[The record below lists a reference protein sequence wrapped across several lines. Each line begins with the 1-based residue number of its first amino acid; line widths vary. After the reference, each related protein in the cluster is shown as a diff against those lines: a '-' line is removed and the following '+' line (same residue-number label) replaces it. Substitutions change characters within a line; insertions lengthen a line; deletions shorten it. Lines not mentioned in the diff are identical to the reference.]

1 MPPALKAPP
10 QRSRPWFNGTNA
22 LRLSNTDLDF
32 RQLLEVPIMQTTR
45 RTFLGAVGAAAALG
59 VVRETAIPEAHGGIP
74 PASRVPP
81 AATEKQLF
89 WVAASTPCDKNL
101 NFDPDL
107 YQDVLAYLREKGAD
121 GVVVLGTT
129 GEFPSFSVAERKKIA
144 ETAFKHRNGL
154 SIIVSPGTSN
164 FPETL
169 ELSKHAED
177 NGADGLLI
185 VPPFYYKHPRVE
197 GLTKYFSLIFEKV
210 TIPINLYHIPFAT
223 GIPISHE
230 LMHSLE
236 KYPNL
241 AGIKDSSSDEEEY
254 HKFVA
259 EFPKLN
265 MRTGTTHNLK
275 YAMDSGMGAIL
286 AEGNNFTAL
295 IAAVF
300 AAKRAGRDIAEP
312 LAKLETA
319 LKLLRAGG
327 VDEYGPMK
335 YALSVQ
341 MGTRQ
346 FYQRPPNSD
355 VSEEQKA
362 KIKEALEEIKKMG

>member
-1 MPPALKAPP
+1 
-10 QRSRPWFNGTNA
+10 
-22 LRLSNTDLDF
+22 
-32 RQLLEVPIMQTTR
+32 MQTTR
-45 RTFLGAVGAAAALG
+45 RTFLGTMGAAAALG
-59 VVRETAIPEAHGGIP
+59 VVGEAAIPEANGGIP
-74 PASRVPP
+74 PASHVPP
-81 AATEKQLF
+81 APTEKQLF

-107 YQDVLAYLREKGAD
+107 YKDVLAYLKEKGAD

-144 ETAFKHRNGL
+144 ETAFQHRNGL
-154 SIIVSPGTSN
+154 NIIVSPGTAN

-169 ELSKHAED
+169 ELSKHAQD

-223 GIPISHE
+223 GIPISLE

-275 YAMDSGMGAIL
+275 YATDNGMGAIL

-300 AAKRAGRDIAEP
+300 AAKRAGKDIAEP
-312 LAKLETA
+312 LTKLETA

-335 YALSVQ
+335 YALSLQ

-355 VSEEQKA
+355 VTDEQKA

>member
-1 MPPALKAPP
+1 MP
-10 QRSRPWFNGTNA
+10 
-22 LRLSNTDLDF
+22 
-32 RQLLEVPIMQTTR
+32 TTR
-45 RTFLGAVGAAAALG
+45 RKFLGTIGAAAALG
-59 VVRETAIPEAHGGIP
+59 VVGPPVNAEAGVSSSNESRQPHASAART
-74 PASRVPP
+74 PA
-81 AATEKQLF
+81 EKQLF

-101 NFDPDL
+101 NFDPGLYKDL
-107 YQDVLAYLREKGAD
+107 LGYLKDKGAD

-144 ETAFKHRNGL
+144 DVAFKNRNGFN
-154 SIIVSPGTSN
+154 IIVSPGTAN

-169 ELSKHAED
+169 ELSLHAQE
-177 NGADGLLI
+177 NGADGLLV
-185 VPPFYYKHPRVE
+185 VPPFYYKHPRLE
-197 GLTKYFSLIFEKV
+197 GLTKYFSMLFEKV

-223 GIPISHE
+223 GIPISLD

-236 KYPNL
+236 KFPNL

-259 EFPKLN
+259 EFPNLN

-275 YAMDSGMGAIL
+275 YAMDNGMGAIL

-300 AAKRAGRDIAEP
+300 AAKRNGKDINPP
-312 LAKLETA
+312 LAKLDTA

-335 YALSVQ
+335 YALSLQ

-346 FYQRPPNSD
+346 FYQRPPNTD
-355 VSEEQKA
+355 VTEEQKA
-362 KIKEALEEIKKMG
+362 TIRQALDEIKRMG

>member
-1 MPPALKAPP
+1 
-10 QRSRPWFNGTNA
+10 
-22 LRLSNTDLDF
+22 
-32 RQLLEVPIMQTTR
+32 MQTTR
-45 RTFLGAVGAAAALG
+45 RSFLGAMGAAAAAS
-59 VVRETAIPEAHGGIP
+59 VVGNTVMPEAAGAMP
-74 PASRVPP
+74 RATNASPASG
-81 AATEKQLF
+81 EKVLF

-101 NFDPDL
+101 SFDPELYKDL
-107 YQDVLAYLREKGAD
+107 LAYLKENGAD

-129 GEFPSFSVAERKKIA
+129 GEFPSFSTVERKKVA
-144 ETAFKHRNGL
+144 EAAFKHRNGL
-154 SIIVSPGTSN
+154 NIIVSSGTSN

-169 ELSKHAED
+169 EISMHAQE

-185 VPPFYYKHPRVE
+185 VPPFYYKHPPLE
-197 GLTKYFSLIFEKV
+197 GLTKYYSLIFEKV

-223 GIPISHE
+223 GIPISLE

-241 AGIKDSSSDEEEY
+241 AGIKDSRSDPEEY
-254 HKFVA
+254 HRFVA

-265 MRTGTTHNLK
+265 MRTGTTTNLK
-275 YAMDSGMGAIL
+275 YALDNGMGAIL

-300 AAKRAGRDIAEP
+300 AAKRAGKDFSEP
-312 LAKLETA
+312 LAKFETA

-335 YALSVQ
+335 YALSLQ

-346 FYQRPPNSD
+346 FYQRPPNAD
-355 VSEEQKA
+355 VTEEQKT
-362 KIKEALEEIKKMG
+362 KIKDALDEIKKMA